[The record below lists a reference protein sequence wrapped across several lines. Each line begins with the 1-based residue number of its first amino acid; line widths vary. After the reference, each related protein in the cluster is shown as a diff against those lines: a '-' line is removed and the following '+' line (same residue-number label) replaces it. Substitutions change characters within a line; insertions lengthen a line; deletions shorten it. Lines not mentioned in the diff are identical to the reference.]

1 MKTSNWTARE
11 IEEHQDELADH
22 FESIDPAQLEQI
34 PVAEGYLRWAV
45 KDAAAAP
52 SSVSQRRELD
62 DAAAR
67 ALREGSSPEKVAQI
81 MGVAVEEVLH
91 RYIPAS

>member
-1 MKTSNWTARE
+1 MKTSNWTTQE

-22 FESIDPAQLEQI
+22 FESIDPAHLEQI

-45 KDAAAAP
+45 KDAAATP
-52 SSVSQRRELD
+52 DSVPRRRELD

-67 ALREGSSPEKVAQI
+67 ALREGSSPEQVAQI

-91 RYIPAS
+91 RYAPVL